1 MNIKKLVNL
10 FSVVAS
16 ADGMKSKHFVLRVAL
31 LGVIATLNG
40 CAVSE
45 LNGHID
51 AVNRAIKG
59 TGSGTPSAAAPVAGT
74 TAPANV
80 RSSSMHNSADRSVS
94 FRRYVSGDADII
106 RLNVEDGAMQLRVGH
121 DFSPTA
127 TVDNAMPFN
136 WSASCDL
143 FYLTSAHLSDW
154 IPFPDKI
161 SGFSFRDA
169 CALNEG
175 GQAFRRS
182 DFNDPIRRRSFQ
194 LTTSFGV
201 ADTIKEW
208 LPVSEKRRAE
218 FKTFQGDRYFFVGV
232 WNLDVKPYDPATQG
246 FFITFDMR
254 TGYAWSKPIVFV
266 GKQLSDQTL
275 KVNLK
280 TDETLARNIDSARS
294 SSNRLRARQT
304 KVVFKLNGAKEFP
317 DRIELNITLEKVEVP
332 VYSSDGKSSV
342 LVNMI

>member
-16 ADGMKSKHFVLRVAL
+16 ADGMKSKHFVLRIAL
-31 LGVIATLNG
+31 LGAIATLNG

-45 LNGHID
+45 INGNID
-51 AVNRAIKG
+51 ALNRSVKG
-59 TGSGTPSAAAPVAGT
+59 TTSSAPSGTLPTGEPKSLGNSLPGNVGSAERT
-74 TAPANV
+74 
-80 RSSSMHNSADRSVS
+80 VS
-94 FRRYVSGDADII
+94 FNRHVSGDADIV
-106 RLNVEDGAMQLRVGH
+106 RMAVEDGAMQLRVGH
-121 DFSPTA
+121 DFSPTY

-136 WSASCDL
+136 WSALCDI
-143 FYLTSAHLSDW
+143 FYLASAHLPEW
-154 IPFPDKI
+154 NPPPDKR
-161 SGFSFRDA
+161 SGFSFKDA
-169 CALNEG
+169 CSLDEG

-182 DFNDPIRRRSFQ
+182 DFNDPIRRRNYQ
-194 LTTSFGV
+194 LSTSFGV
-201 ADTIKEW
+201 SDAVKEW
-208 LPVSEKRRAE
+208 LPVYEKRRAE
-218 FKTFQGDRYFFVGV
+218 FRNFQGDRYFFVGV
-232 WNLDVKPYDPATQG
+232 STLDVRPYDPAKQG
-246 FFITFDMR
+246 FFVTVDLR
-254 TGYAWSKPIVFV
+254 TGYAWNKPIVFV
-266 GKQLSDQTL
+266 GKQLSDQSL

-294 SSNRLRARQT
+294 SNYRLRARQT